1 MTCRNA
7 LALLLSVLA
16 LPLATVSA
24 QACSVGNPPA
34 PTAAERIAGRTD
46 IRAVRGTLGLQVI
59 GSGGQG
65 KPQRVQAY
73 ISTESGKGIEVA
85 YLYDPI
91 WVICEIYYLPQA
103 DAIGTFYLSRTRRD
117 GRYELIDWTG
127 AYVENGH
134 RIDEEVE
141 EPPTSMHR
149 KTLPAP
155 RPRGT
160 R

>member
-1 MTCRNA
+1 MTPRNA
-7 LALLLSVLA
+7 LALLLPALA
-16 LPLATVSA
+16 LPLATVPA
-24 QACSVGNPPA
+24 RACSVGNPPA

-46 IRAVRGTLGLQVI
+46 IRAVRGTLGLQVV

-65 KPQRVQAY
+65 EPQRVLAY

-103 DAIGTFYLSRTRRD
+103 DATGTFYLSRTRRD

-127 AYVENGH
+127 SYVENGH
-134 RIDEEVE
+134 RIDDEGE
-141 EPPTSMHR
+141 EPPTATTR
-149 KTLPAP
+149 KTLAVPEQ
-155 RPRGT
+155 RRE
-160 R
+160 